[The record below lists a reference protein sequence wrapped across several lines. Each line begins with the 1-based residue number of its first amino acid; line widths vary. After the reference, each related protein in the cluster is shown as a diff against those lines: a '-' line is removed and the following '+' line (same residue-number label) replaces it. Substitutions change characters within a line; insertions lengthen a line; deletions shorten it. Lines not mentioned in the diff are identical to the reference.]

1 MKRIKRRPRHF
12 VLGKDLRS
20 DGHVRITKAE
30 DWLVEG
36 GTKESHE
43 ETADIV
49 NEFTNRLRKEG
60 RVDPK
65 TAGDILRDVLNG
77 RKKAKS

>member
-1 MKRIKRRPRHF
+1 MKGADRRPRRF

-43 ETADIV
+43 DSADIV
-49 NEFTNRLRKEG
+49 NEFTTRLRKEG
-60 RVDPK
+60 RVDAK
-65 TAGDILRDVLNG
+65 TAGEILRDVLN
-77 RKKAKS
+77 RRQKTTT